1 MLTLVDMSV
10 LLVHVIRAIASN
22 SQYMVKKIH
31 LLTTRIMWK
40 TCINKEQV
48 FKNASTVHTVC
59 DCGAVHHVHL
69 CFQTSETDFHF
80 FWML

>member
-1 MLTLVDMSV
+1 
-10 LLVHVIRAIASN
+10 
-22 SQYMVKKIH
+22 
-31 LLTTRIMWK
+31 MWK